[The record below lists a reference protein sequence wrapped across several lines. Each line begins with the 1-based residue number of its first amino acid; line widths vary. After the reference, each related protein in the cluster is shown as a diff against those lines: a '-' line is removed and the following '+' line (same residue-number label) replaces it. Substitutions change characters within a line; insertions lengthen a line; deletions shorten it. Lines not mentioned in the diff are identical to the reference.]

1 MTGKNRLED
10 KHFEKAGRERGRD
23 MDTWFF
29 RLMAVAVTCMTV
41 ALLAGM
47 ACHIALTLKLLA

>member
-1 MTGKNRLED
+1 MTDKSRLED
-10 KHFEKAGRERGRD
+10 KHFERAGRGRGRD

-29 RLMAVAVTCMTV
+29 RLMAAAVTCMTV

-47 ACHIALTLKLLA
+47 ACHIALTLKQLA

>member
-1 MTGKNRLED
+1 MTDKSRLED
-10 KHFEKAGRERGRD
+10 KHFEKAGSGRD

-29 RLMAVAVTCMTV
+29 GLMAAAVTCMTV